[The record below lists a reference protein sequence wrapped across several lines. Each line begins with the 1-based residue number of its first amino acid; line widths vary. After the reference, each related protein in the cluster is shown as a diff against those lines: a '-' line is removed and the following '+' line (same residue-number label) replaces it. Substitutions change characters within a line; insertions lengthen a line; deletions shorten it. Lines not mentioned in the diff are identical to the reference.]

1 VLLLGLMSG
10 TSLDA
15 VDASLLEI
23 SLTENRSL
31 GHIGLP
37 IPAGL
42 REQLQDL
49 QSTGPNELHRAAL
62 AANDLARLY
71 SKTCSALLEQLDLP
85 ASSVTAI
92 GAHGQTVR
100 HAPQDGYTLQLL
112 NGALLAELTQ
122 IDVICDLRAADVAA
136 GGQGAPLVPGF
147 HQRVFGQT
155 RRSVAVL
162 NLGGIANLTILQPG
176 HAPLGCD
183 TGPAST
189 LLDGWI
195 GRCLGQAMDRSGT
208 WAASGQC
215 IPALLEAMLADPYF
229 AASAPKSTGRD
240 YFNLAWVEKIASNTV
255 SGGLPALAP
264 QDVQATLLELTAQS
278 IALALK
284 ASTQSLSQRPASL
297 VMCGGGIYNSALVT
311 RLGGLCSPIKLQSSQ
326 EFGIDPQAVESA
338 AFAWLAWCRIHDQP
352 GALTSVTGARH
363 ATIGGPWHRRPAA
376 YRGD

>member
-23 SLTENRSL
+23 SLSETRSL

-37 IPAGL
+37 IPADL
-42 REQLQDL
+42 RERLQDL
-49 QSTGPNELHRAAL
+49 QGPGPNELHLSAV
-62 AANDLARLY
+62 AANELSHLY
-71 SKTCSALLEQLDLP
+71 SHTCHALLRQLGLP
-85 ASSVTAI
+85 ASSVAAI

-112 NGALLAELTQ
+112 NGALLAELAH

-147 HQRVFGQT
+147 HQRVFGQ
-155 RRSVAVL
+155 RHHAAAVL
-162 NLGGIANLTILQPG
+162 NLGGIANLTILQPE
-176 HAPLGCD
+176 HAPLGFD

-195 GRCLGQAMDRSGT
+195 GRCLGQTMDRGGS
-208 WAASGQC
+208 WAASGRVSPTL
-215 IPALLEAMLADPYF
+215 IEAMLADPYF
-229 AASAPKSTGRD
+229 AAPAPKSTGRD
-240 YFNLAWVEKIASNTV
+240 YFNLAWVEKMAFSAV
-255 SGGLPALAP
+255 SGGLQALAP

-284 ASTQSLSQRPASL
+284 ASTQS
-297 VMCGGGIYNSALVT
+297 V
-311 RLGGLCSPIKLQSSQ
+311 
-326 EFGIDPQAVESA
+326 
-338 AFAWLAWCRIHDQP
+338 
-352 GALTSVTGARH
+352 
-363 ATIGGPWHRRPAA
+363 
-376 YRGD
+376 

>member
-1 VLLLGLMSG
+1 MSG

-15 VDASLLEI
+15 IDASLLEI
-23 SLTENRSL
+23 SLTENRSI
-31 GHIGLP
+31 GHLGLP

-49 QSTGPNELHRAAL
+49 QSPGPNELHRAAL
-62 AANDLARLY
+62 AANDMAHLY
-71 SKTCSALLEQLDLP
+71 SKTCHALLEQAGLP
-85 ASSVTAI
+85 AASVTAI

-122 IDVICDLRAADVAA
+122 IDVVCDLRAADVAA

-147 HQRVFGQT
+147 HQRVFGQPHHT
-155 RRSVAVL
+155 TAVL

-176 HAPLGCD
+176 HAPSGFD

-189 LLDGWI
+189 LLDAWI
-195 GRCLGQAMDRSGT
+195 GRCLGEPMDRSGA
-208 WAASGQC
+208 WATCGQA
-215 IPALLEAMLADPYF
+215 IPALLESMLADPYF
-229 AASAPKSTGRD
+229 AAPAPKSTGRD
-240 YFNLAWVEKIASNTV
+240 YFNLGWVEKMASRVV
-255 SGGLPALAP
+255 SEGLPGLAP

-284 ASTQSLSQRPASL
+284 ASTRSLSQHPNSL
-297 VMCGGGIYNSALVT
+297 IICGGGIHNSALMT
-311 RLGGLCSPIKLQSSQ
+311 RLGELCSPIRLQSSQ
-326 EFGIDPQAVESA
+326 EFGIDPQSVESA

-363 ATIGGPWHRRPAA
+363 PVVGGAWHRRPAA
-376 YRGD
+376 YSG